1 MHIIVSSG
9 ELFDYAHG
17 EPPVQYLTALRL
29 LKVSFLPFIRP
40 FENDALNLVSQISE
54 PWVTRILIDHC
65 NVERVLMAPTRKQAE
80 NMLIEISDGV
90 ALSAEGF
97 KLRRWKM

>member
-29 LKVSFLPFIRP
+29 LKVSFLSFIRV
-40 FENDALNLVSQISE
+40 FETMYWSSSQISE

-65 NVERVLMAPTRKQAE
+65 NVERVLMAPTRKEAE
-80 NMLIEISDGV
+80 NILKETSDGV